1 MPANLPQQYHR
12 AERALRRAQTPREE
26 LECLQAMLV
35 ELPKH
40 KGTDKMQADLKQK
53 ISRLK
58 KDIAAGLGKTNNA
71 KTTLK
76 IPRQGAG
83 RVIII
88 GGPNAGK
95 SQLLTHLTRATPEV
109 AEYPFTTREP
119 SVGMM
124 PWQDVF
130 VQLIDTPPITRD
142 LFTPTVQSLIRGADL
157 VLLLVDL
164 GSDEGGDQ
172 LKELWDRI
180 DSSKTRLSLRS
191 YFDEQDVGVTYTQA
205 LLVPNKIDLPAA
217 DDRRDFF
224 NEIIQLDLSPFPVSA
239 LTGTGTE
246 ELAEAIF
253 RCLDIVRIYTKQP
266 GKKPDME
273 KPYTLPRGGTVI
285 EVAGMIHHE
294 FAKNFKSAKVWGANV
309 HDATI
314 VQGDYV
320 LKDNDIVELHV

>member
-1 MPANLPQQYHR
+1 
-12 AERALRRAQTPREE
+12 
-26 LECLQAMLV
+26 MLV

-53 ISRLK
+53 ISKLK
-58 KDIAAGLGKTNNA
+58 KELAAGLGKTSHA

-95 SQLLTHLTRATPEV
+95 SQLLTQLTRATPEV

-124 PWQDVF
+124 PWQDIF
-130 VQLIDTPPITRD
+130 VQMIDTPPITRD

-157 VLLLVDL
+157 VLLLIDL
-164 GSDEGGDQ
+164 GNDDGGDQ
-172 LKELWDRI
+172 LKELWEHVSD
-180 DSSKTRLSLRS
+180 SKTRLSRRS

-205 LLVPNKIDLPAA
+205 LLLPNKIDLAEA
-217 DDRRDFF
+217 SDRLDFF
-224 NEIIQLDLSPFPVSA
+224 NEIIQPDLESFPVSA
-239 LTGTGTE
+239 LDGTGTA

-253 RCLDIVRIYTKQP
+253 RCLNVVRIYTKQP
-266 GKKPDME
+266 GKEPDME
-273 KPYTLPRGGTVI
+273 KPYTLPKGGTVI
-285 EVAGMIHHE
+285 EVAALIHHE
-294 FAKNFKSAKVWGANV
+294 LAQNFKSAKVWGKNV

-320 LKDNDIVELHV
+320 LNDNDIVELHV

>member
-1 MPANLPQQYHR
+1 
-12 AERALRRAQTPREE
+12 
-26 LECLQAMLV
+26 MLV

-53 ISRLK
+53 ISKLK
-58 KDIAAGLGKTNNA
+58 KELAAGLGKTSHA

-95 SQLLTHLTRATPEV
+95 SQLLTQLTRATPEV

-124 PWQDVF
+124 PWQDIF
-130 VQLIDTPPITRD
+130 VQMIDTPPITRD

-157 VLLLVDL
+157 VLLLIDL
-164 GSDEGGDQ
+164 GNDDGGDQ
-172 LKELWDRI
+172 LKELWEHV
-180 DSSKTRLSLRS
+180 SASKTRLSRRS

-205 LLVPNKIDLPAA
+205 LLLPNKIDLAEA
-217 DDRRDFF
+217 SDRLDFF
-224 NEIIQLDLSPFPVSA
+224 NEIIQPDLESFPVSA
-239 LTGTGTE
+239 LDGTGTA

-253 RCLDIVRIYTKQP
+253 RCLNVVRIYTKQP
-266 GKKPDME
+266 GKEPDME
-273 KPYTLPRGGTVI
+273 KPYTLPKGGTVI
-285 EVAGMIHHE
+285 EVAALIHHE
-294 FAKNFKSAKVWGANV
+294 LAQNFKSAKVWGKNV

-320 LKDNDIVELHV
+320 LNDNDIVELHV